1 VFLPRLAPWIL
12 QPHPR
17 PSPRSDS
24 SSRCPWL
31 ISARGFSQSAL
42 VLYLCCLNRSGPSSW
57 CRFSSC
63 SPEVFVPLGLGTRSR
78 SEGCVF
84 FMCLVLRLTDF
95 FHMLVLTVVPSCKE
109 APPGGVRGDPSPVLL
124 GQDFSSSSAVPM
136 FVSPPKSCYPDLI
149 PAVARFRC

>member
-24 SSRCPWL
+24 SSRFPWL

-42 VLYLCCLNRSGPSSW
+42 VLYLYCLNRSGPSSW

-63 SPEVFVPLGLGTRSR
+63 SPEVFVPLGLGTCSR

-84 FMCLVLRLTDF
+84 FMCLVLCLTDF
-95 FHMLVLTVVPSCKE
+95 FHLLVLTVVPLCKE
-109 APPGGVRGDPSPVLL
+109 APPGGVWGDPSPVRCPCLFPTEVML
-124 GQDFSSSSAVPM
+124 PGLD
-136 FVSPPKSCYPDLI
+136 SCYRAISVLSLCSQ
-149 PAVARFRC
+149 F